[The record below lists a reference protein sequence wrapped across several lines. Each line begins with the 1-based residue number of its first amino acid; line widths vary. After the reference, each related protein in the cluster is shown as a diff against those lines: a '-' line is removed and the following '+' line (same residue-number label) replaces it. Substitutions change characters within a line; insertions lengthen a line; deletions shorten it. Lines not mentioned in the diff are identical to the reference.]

1 MRWILGQREQNRRE
15 RRPYMKIVATGATSF
30 VGSGAVKALLERG
43 HKVYAVLRKGS
54 VKADRLLTN
63 GVQPENL
70 VILEE
75 DLGSLERLP
84 EQIKEPCDVF
94 LHMGWKGA
102 GSDSRAASAVQEEN
116 AEDALKAVRAAKT
129 LGCRRFL
136 FTGSQAEYGIHETL
150 MGEETECRPTSPYGT
165 AKLKVRTEA
174 EVLCRSLSMDY
185 GHARIFSTYGIGDH
199 PWSLLSSCIKTFLSG
214 GVMEMGACI
223 QDWNFMYI
231 DDAGRAIAM
240 LCEYQESLMEHGCVY
255 NLGGPMEETGPL
267 KNFVEIVYEM
277 CGKQGSCVYGV
288 RKPNAE
294 GVVNLIPDLTKMK
307 KVIGWEPEV
316 RFRDGITRVIESART
331 S

>member
-1 MRWILGQREQNRRE
+1 
-15 RRPYMKIVATGATSF
+15 MKIVATGATSF

-54 VKADRLLTN
+54 SKADRLLIN
-63 GVQPENL
+63 GAMPENL

-75 DLGSLERLP
+75 DLGSLERLA
-84 EQIKEPCDVF
+84 EQIPEPCDVF

-116 AEDALKAVRAAKT
+116 AKDSLNAVQAAKA
-129 LGCRRFL
+129 LGCRRFV
-136 FTGSQAEYGIHETL
+136 FTGSQAEYGVHDAL
-150 MGEETECRPTSPYGT
+150 MNEETGCRPTSPYGE
-165 AKLKVRTEA
+165 AKLKVRIEA
-174 EVLCRSLSMDY
+174 EALCRKLSMDY

-199 PWSLLSSCIKTFLSG
+199 PWSLLSTCVNTFLSG
-214 GVMEMGACI
+214 GVMEMGACT

-231 DDAGRAIAM
+231 DDAGRAVAM
-240 LCEYQESLMEHGCVY
+240 LCEYQKSLMEQGCVY
-255 NLGGPMEETGPL
+255 NLGGPMDETGPL
-267 KNFVEIVYEM
+267 KHFVETVYEM
-277 CGKQGSCVYGV
+277 CGRKGSCVYGV

-307 KVIGWEPEV
+307 RVIGWEPRV
-316 RFRDGITRVIESART
+316 RFRDGMARVIESVRP

>member
-1 MRWILGQREQNRRE
+1 
-15 RRPYMKIVATGATSF
+15 MKIVATGATSF

-54 VKADRLLTN
+54 SKADRLLIN
-63 GVQPENL
+63 GAMPENL

-75 DLGSLERLP
+75 DLGSLERLA
-84 EQIKEPCDVF
+84 EQIPEPCDVF

-129 LGCRRFL
+129 LGCRRFV
-136 FTGSQAEYGIHETL
+136 FTGSQAEYGVHDAL
-150 MGEETECRPTSPYGT
+150 MNEETGCRPTSPYGE
-165 AKLKVRTEA
+165 AKLKVRIEA
-174 EVLCRSLSMDY
+174 EALCRKLSMDY

-199 PWSLLSSCIKTFLSG
+199 PWSLLSTCVNTFLSG
-214 GVMEMGACI
+214 GVMEMGACT

-231 DDAGRAIAM
+231 DDAGRAVAM
-240 LCEYQESLMEHGCVY
+240 LCEYQKSLMEQGCVY
-255 NLGGPMEETGPL
+255 NLGGPMDETGPL
-267 KNFVEIVYEM
+267 KHFVETVYEM
-277 CGKQGSCVYGV
+277 CGRKGSCVYGV

-307 KVIGWEPEV
+307 RVIGWEPRV
-316 RFRDGITRVIESART
+316 RFRDGMARVIESVRP

>member
-1 MRWILGQREQNRRE
+1 
-15 RRPYMKIVATGATSF
+15 MKIVATGATSF

-54 VKADRLLTN
+54 VKADRLLVN
-63 GVQPENL
+63 GVQPEHL
-70 VILEE
+70 VILQE
-75 DLGSLERLP
+75 DLGSIDRLP
-84 EQIKEPCDVF
+84 EQITEPCDVF

-102 GSDSRAASAVQEEN
+102 GSDSRAAAAVQEEN
-116 AEDALKAVRAAKT
+116 AEDALKAVLAANS

-136 FTGSQAEYGIHETL
+136 FTGSQAEYGIHQTL
-150 MGEETECRPTSPYGT
+150 MDEETECRPTSPYGA

-174 EVLCRSLSMDY
+174 EALCRILAMDY

-199 PWSLLSSCIKTFLSG
+199 PWSLLSTCVKTFLSG
-214 GVMEMGACI
+214 GVMEMGACT
-223 QDWNFMYI
+223 QDWNFMHI

-240 LCEYQESLMEHGCVY
+240 LCEYQESLMEQGCVY
-255 NLGGPMEETGPL
+255 NLGGPMDETGPL
-267 KNFVEIVYEM
+267 KHFVETVYEM
-277 CGKQGSCVYGV
+277 CGRQGSCVYGV

-307 KVIGWEPEV
+307 QVIGWEPRV
-316 RFRDGITRVIESART
+316 RFRDGIAQVIDSVRL

>member
-1 MRWILGQREQNRRE
+1 
-15 RRPYMKIVATGATSF
+15 MKIVATGATSF

-185 GHARIFSTYGIGDH
+185 GHTRIFSTYGIGDH
-199 PWSLLSSCIKTFLSG
+199 PWSLLSSCVKTFLSG
-214 GVMEMGACI
+214 GVMEMGACT